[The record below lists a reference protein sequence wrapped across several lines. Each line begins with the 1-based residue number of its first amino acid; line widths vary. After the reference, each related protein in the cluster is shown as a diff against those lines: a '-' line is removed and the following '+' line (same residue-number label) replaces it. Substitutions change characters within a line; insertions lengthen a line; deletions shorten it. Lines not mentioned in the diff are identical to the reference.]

1 VDEESKKLARL
12 WIHAIVLAAVAETAA
27 AAFIP
32 LLSRT
37 TWAGGSD
44 FEALFRTGFLALAG
58 VIGAMALAIFGL
70 LTGRVLDRKLPAF
83 PMRSWIAAHAILGC
97 VYGLILFVASAPP
110 DDPPTASDSAWY
122 VAGGAALGLMVG
134 LLIGGIQAF
143 VLRRAARGS
152 VLWVG
157 YSALAGL
164 SSVITFPVE
173 FYGPQAGTAHDL
185 IANGADF
192 VQSVVAGCML
202 LPALLRLRPLGD
214 HPIPLLF
221 E

>member
-1 VDEESKKLARL
+1 
-12 WIHAIVLAAVAETAA
+12 
-27 AAFIP
+27 
-32 LLSRT
+32 
-37 TWAGGSD
+37 
-44 FEALFRTGFLALAG
+44 
-58 VIGAMALAIFGL
+58 MALAIFGL
-70 LTGRVLDRKLPAF
+70 LTGRVLDRKLPVF
-83 PMRSWIAAHAILGC
+83 PMRSWIAAHAILGF
-97 VYGLILFVASAPP
+97 VYGSILFVVSAPS
-110 DDPPTASDSAWY
+110 DAPPTAYDSAWY

-185 IANGADF
+185 IANGLTSSKASWRDACCSLPCCACARSAIIPF
-192 VQSVVAGCML
+192 RCCSNDGCWCHGCCVSCARA
-202 LPALLRLRPLGD
+202 PVDRCDRAQRRHPDGRNHARHHPRPDAVGRR
-214 HPIPLLF
+214 F
-221 E
+221 RVRGRS